1 MKRIIL
7 ILSFLIISL
16 ISFAQNIEP
25 FDTIIDLQYY
35 KSYFCNDIKTSS
47 FVIYKIYKGGG
58 DVSRKGMN
66 FKRFNKLPYFHYI
79 NSGFDRG
86 HLVPAEDM
94 AYSYNSLKSTFYY
107 INAIPQ
113 NPTLNRSIWRQ
124 YEEYIREKSQQDSLI
139 IICGGCDYDGLIP
152 KRCFKIVYSLQNKK
166 CIYSIIFYNNDSRTI
181 IFDDRKLKQLF
192 PFNKVIKLYN
202 K

>member
-1 MKRIIL
+1 M
-7 ILSFLIISL
+7 SFLIISL

-25 FDTIIDLQYY
+25 FDTVIDLQYY
-35 KSYFCNDIKTSS
+35 KSYYCKDIKTSS
-47 FVIYKIYKGGG
+47 FVIYKMYKGGG

-66 FKRFNKLPYFHYI
+66 FKQFNKLPYFHYT

-107 INAIPQ
+107 INVIPQ

-124 YEEYIREKSQQDSLI
+124 YEDYIREKSQHDSLI

-152 KRCFKIVYSLQNKK
+152 ERCFKIVYNLTNKK
-166 CIYSIIFYNNDSRTI
+166 CIYSIIFYNNDSRII
-181 IFDDRKLKQLF
+181 IFDDRKLKQIF